1 MDFSN
6 AVIAGIPLVMVVI
19 GLVEWV
25 KRLGLQGVALNIAA
39 FLIGI
44 GLGVAYQ
51 CSIAV
56 PVDFAGWF
64 TAGIYGLALGLVGSG
79 IYDAGVSVIKKSAGG
94 GVG

>member
-6 AVIAGIPLVMVVI
+6 AVVAGIPLVLVVI
-19 GLVEWV
+19 GLVEWI
-25 KRLGLQGVALNIAA
+25 KRLGLSGTALNVVAL
-39 FLIGI
+39 LIGL

-51 CSIAV
+51 CSIVV

-64 TAGIYGLALGLVGSG
+64 TAGVYGVALGLVASG
-79 IYDAGVSVIKKSAGG
+79 IYDAGKSIISGG